1 MSGSA
6 LRFEASAGGGSDF
19 TDEYDR
25 PSVFYVSNMETGDV
39 NVVYV
44 RKDGT
49 YGLLEP
55 AEE

>member
-1 MSGSA
+1 MIGHQ
-6 LRFEASAGGGSDF
+6 FF
-19 TDEYDR
+19 M
-25 PSVFYVSNMETGDV
+25 FQNMETGDV

-55 AEE
+55 AEEYQLRSV